1 MSVHSGRLFVLM
13 LCLLAAL
20 ATARAEE
27 PREKAKLKLSMEE
40 QRLLELTNAERKKA
54 DLRPL
59 APNPVLFKVAR
70 EHSAN
75 MARQEKMAHELDGKN
90 PYMRLKVAGYRYHY
104 AGENVASGDVDL
116 EDVVKGWMASPPHRK
131 NILSPNFT
139 EIGLSLATSDKG
151 EVYYTQVFASPR
163 KSN

>member
-1 MSVHSGRLFVLM
+1 MPGIPSRLFTFVLF
-13 LCLLAAL
+13 LLAFLTA
-20 ATARAEE
+20 ARAEDAK
-27 PREKAKLKLSMEE
+27 EKTKLKLSEDE
-40 QRLLELTNAERKKA
+40 QQLLELTNAERKKA
-54 DLRPL
+54 DLQPL
-59 APNPVLFKVAR
+59 APNPALFKAAR
-70 EHSAN
+70 DHSAN

-90 PYMRLKVAGYRYHY
+90 PYMRIKAAGYRYHY

-139 EIGLSLATSDKG
+139 EIGLGLATSEKR